1 MKKDYYISLYIF
13 MFQSLLAIWIFKQAF
28 FTDKFTV
35 ILLIAILTIPAF
47 FDIFIQNELRRNK
60 EINSIKLNNYY
71 FIFSIILYLFSIF
84 MIGLNVTNFNILSIC
99 IVSAMLSIANTIR
112 TWSWLKYSKKI
123 ILYKNKT
130 ISQDNI
136 KKVRYDKNILDIITK
151 DNNTINIK
159 FNNIED
165 LKKVFIEI
173 N

>member
-35 ILLIAILTIPAF
+35 ILLIAILTIPSF

-60 EINSIKLNNYY
+60 EIKSIKLNNYY

-84 MIGLNVTNFNILSIC
+84 MIGLNITNFNILSIC
-99 IVSAMLSIANTIR
+99 IVAAMLSIANTIR

-136 KKVRYDKNILDIITK
+136 KKVRYDKNILSIINK
-151 DNNTINIK
+151 DNNSINIK
-159 FNNIED
+159 F
-165 LKKVFIEI
+165 
-173 N
+173 